1 LWLCL
6 IRKRLLSDRAE
17 LGRWGEKYCERYL
30 KRKGFKFIAR
40 NFVCKTG
47 ELDLVMWDNG
57 VVVFVEVKTR
67 SNEQFASAESAI
79 NYTKQKRLIRA
90 AKFFAAKYSLQDKP
104 MRFDAAAIILGKA
117 GKPQIRYHQNIIRVR

>member
-1 LWLCL
+1 MWLWL

-40 NFVCKTG
+40 NFLCKTG

-67 SNEQFASAESAI
+67 SNEEFATAESAI
-79 NYTKQKRLIRA
+79 NYTKQKKLIRA
-90 AKFFAAKYSLQDKP
+90 ARFFAAKYCLQDKP
-104 MRFDAAAIILGKA
+104 MRFDAAAVILGKS
-117 GKPQIRYHQNIIRVR
+117 GKTQIRYHQNIIRVR